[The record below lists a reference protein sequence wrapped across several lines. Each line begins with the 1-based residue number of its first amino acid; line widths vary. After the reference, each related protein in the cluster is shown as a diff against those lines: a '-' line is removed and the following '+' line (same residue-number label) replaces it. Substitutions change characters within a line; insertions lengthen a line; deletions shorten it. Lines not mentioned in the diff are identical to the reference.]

1 MGAGGMGGAGG
12 DGDGG
17 DNGGCGGD
25 SGGGSMGGD
34 GGDGGGGGDGSGG
47 EGGGQGGASS
57 SMTRVLGVLLPEYW
71 KIPGKSARELPNNVS
86 SPRMYMLAPCCMHS
100 DLRTVGTSWGAL
112 VERSAQGSVQECKH
126 AQRLPC

>member
-1 MGAGGMGGAGG
+1 MVRVATVTAAIMVVVVVIVVVVPWAARGGGGG
-12 DGDGG
+12 D
-17 DNGGCGGD
+17 
-25 SGGGSMGGD
+25 
-34 GGDGGGGGDGSGG
+34 GGGGDGSGG